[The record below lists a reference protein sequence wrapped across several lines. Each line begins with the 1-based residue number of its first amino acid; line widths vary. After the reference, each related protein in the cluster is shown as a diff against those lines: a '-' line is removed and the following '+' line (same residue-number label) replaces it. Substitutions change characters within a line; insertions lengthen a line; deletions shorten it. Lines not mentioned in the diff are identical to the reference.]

1 MYAVIE
7 TGGKQYQVKEGD
19 IVFIEK
25 LEAEGEITFDKVI
38 MVGKDDGVKVG
49 APYVDGASV
58 KATLLKNGKAKKIT
72 VFTYKISLGLQRKL
86 FRNNTIVFHF
96 RMFHRLFNYFFIDGC
111 GFSESGIAENKLQ

>member
-58 KATLLKNGKAKKIT
+58 RLLCSRTASPRRSPFSPTSPRRAARERWATDSRTA
-72 VFTYKISLGLQRKL
+72 R
-86 FRNNTIVFHF
+86 
-96 RMFHRLFNYFFIDGC
+96 
-111 GFSESGIAENKLQ
+111 